1 MNKKKKNKD
10 NISEISYQGENRIDT
25 KYFIQHPQY
34 WKSPLRIIRDPK
46 KISILKLLS
55 FKPRALNNLI
65 DFLTID
71 DIFQMLQLNKSISNI
86 LLNTNLIKVYFNIRK
101 EFNIIY
107 NNNKKNKFKELL
119 KNSKNIIEFNQFLNE
134 NKKEHFNFDKF
145 TLSQLL
151 NKNCELIRKMI
162 SRLKLPKNE
171 SISVF
176 GKIIERQIKKELF
189 FKKDIDLSNYNFNNE
204 GIIFLNCAL
213 RDIKNIISIK
223 FCNNTQIRNYHLIS
237 NITNWS
243 KRNLQVLNLI
253 NNSLDDKS
261 GILIFTKI
269 KNNCPFL
276 KVINLSENYFS
287 YKTFESNKV
296 KDSFKTCF
304 PNLEKFIFKN
314 NILGSKGAVL
324 LFESLIN
331 CKKLILVDIS
341 YNGIEKNVFNKESV
355 INFFNPEIS
364 GINYLYSFYY
374 NGNFLPPSE
383 TASLI
388 KCIINNNILTY
399 LFIGNCQLN
408 DESLELLNFLIINN
422 QYIHSL
428 FIHYNNFTSKGL
440 EKLLNNIELNSR
452 LIELNLSNNKLNHNS
467 LKILIQSL
475 LKNKFISSLNLS
487 YNDFSKSE
495 SSDLIIDYIESN
507 SKLKNINLTAC
518 HIGLGLKKLLIA
530 IENNKKISCI
540 DLSVNDIGGNKE
552 VFVNISNL
560 LKNNFYLRFLYLDS
574 NYINDNDLEILICD
588 GIKYNKNL
596 SLLSLKGN
604 RITLNKFENKDIN
617 RNIIECLKI
626 NDHIKDIIIDENP
639 ISNEKNYELFIN
651 TLKLNGT
658 RENREYIKMKYS

>member
-1 MNKKKKNKD
+1 MNKKEKNRD
-10 NISEISYQGENRIDT
+10 DISEISYQGDNRIDT
-25 KYFIQHPQY
+25 QYFIQHPQN
-34 WKSPLRIIRDPK
+34 WKNPLRIVRDPRR
-46 KISILKLLS
+46 ISILKLLS
-55 FKPRALNNLI
+55 FQPRALNNLV
-65 DFLTID
+65 DFCSID
-71 DIFQMLQLNKSISNI
+71 DIFQMLRLNKAISKI
-86 LLNTNLIKVYFNIRK
+86 LLNTNLIKVYFSIRK
-101 EFNIIY
+101 EFTVN
-107 NNNKKNKFKELL
+107 NNNKKNDFKELL
-119 KNSKNIIEFNQFLNE
+119 KNAKNIIEFNQFVNE
-134 NKKEHFNFDKF
+134 NKKEKFNFDKYS
-145 TLSQLL
+145 LSQLL
-151 NKNCELIRKMI
+151 NKNCEIIRKII

-176 GKIIERQIKKELF
+176 GKIIERQIKKEIIF
-189 FKKDIDLSNYNFNNE
+189 NKEIDLSNNNFNHE
-204 GIIFLNCAL
+204 GIIFLNSAL
-213 RDIKNIISIK
+213 RDIKNIITIK
-223 FCNNTQIRNYHLIS
+223 FCNNTQIKNYNLIS

-243 KRNLQVLNLI
+243 KRNLQILNLI
-253 NNSLDDKS
+253 NNSFDDKS
-261 GILIFTKI
+261 GILLFTKI

-276 KVINLSENYFS
+276 KLINLSENYFS

-296 KDSFKTCF
+296 KNAFKTCF

-331 CKKLILVDIS
+331 CKKLMLVDIS
-341 YNGIEKNVFNKESV
+341 FNGIEKNVFNQESV

-364 GINYLYSFYY
+364 GINYLYSFYF

-383 TASLI
+383 TANLI
-388 KCIINNNILTY
+388 KCLINNNILTY

-408 DESLELLNFLIINN
+408 DESLELLNFFITNN

-452 LIELNLSNNKLNHNS
+452 LIELNLSNNKLTHKS
-467 LKILIQSL
+467 LQILIQSL

-487 YNDFSKSE
+487 YNDISKSE
-495 SSDLIIDYIESN
+495 SSDLIIEYIESN
-507 SKLKNINLTAC
+507 SNLKNINLTAC

-530 IENNKKISCI
+530 IENNRKISCV
-540 DLSVNDIGGNKE
+540 DLSVNDIGGNKD
-552 VFVNISNL
+552 VFDNISRL
-560 LKNNFYLRFLYLDS
+560 LKNNFYLRFFYLDS
-574 NYINDNDLEILICD
+574 NYINDKDFEVLICD

-604 RITLNKFENKDIN
+604 RITLNKFENKDLD

-639 ISNEKNYELFIN
+639 ISNEKNYELFVN